1 HRHGPSR
8 PGPRGRRGRADAR
21 RRAQPPRRGG
31 RRSPR
36 SRGLSS
42 APPPDGPLGRN
53 RSPTWHNK
61 GDRVPNRRRMMNK
74 TYAVP
79 PPPPHNEGKTV
90 AASTPNLGLVPGG
103 IIITSAMVLGHMIA
117 IAVGAVVMVVALIA
131 GVVMS
136 LAGLGQKRTKAQ
148 SLL

>member
-1 HRHGPSR
+1 
-8 PGPRGRRGRADAR
+8 
-21 RRAQPPRRGG
+21 
-31 RRSPR
+31 
-36 SRGLSS
+36 
-42 APPPDGPLGRN
+42 
-53 RSPTWHNK
+53 
-61 GDRVPNRRRMMNK
+61 MNK

-90 AASTPNLGLVPGG
+90 AAWTLNLGLVLGG
-103 IIITSAMVLGHMIA
+103 IIIAFGMVLGHMIA

-148 SLL
+148 SL

>member
-1 HRHGPSR
+1 MATLLEI
-8 PGPRGRRGRADAR
+8 RRVLF
-21 RRAQPPRRGG
+21 
-31 RRSPR
+31 RSD
-36 SRGLSS
+36 L
-42 APPPDGPLGRN
+42 
-53 RSPTWHNK
+53 SPTWHNK

-90 AASTPNLGLVPGG
+90 AAWSLNLGLVLGG
-103 IIITSAMVLGHMIA
+103 IIIAFGMVLGHMIA

-148 SLL
+148 SL